1 MVVQSDVPMETKRI
15 LVADDEREIRML
27 LVKYLEKEGYAV
39 DAVSGG
45 FAALSQFRA
54 VAYDL
59 VILDLMMPDMDGYE
73 VCRQIRIG
81 ETVPVLILS
90 AKDAVSDKVSGLLM
104 GADDYMTKPFDM
116 NELLA
121 RVRAHLRRSA
131 FARDGRAG
139 GAHGDASGDPSS
151 APVEGHCGI
160 EVDLGRHAVTK
171 NGTEVSLTPK
181 EFDLLVFLMRN
192 PGQVFTKD
200 RIFRAVWG
208 DAIVEDDNT
217 VTVHVRRLRT
227 RIEDDPSS
235 PRLVKTVHGIGYCFT
250 DER

>member
-1 MVVQSDVPMETKRI
+1 METNRI

-27 LVKYLEKEGYAV
+27 LVKYLEKEGYVV
-39 DAVSGG
+39 DSVSGG

-54 VAYDL
+54 VKYDL

-73 VCRQIRIG
+73 VCRQMRISG
-81 ETVPVLILS
+81 TVPVIILS

-104 GADDYMTKPFDM
+104 GADDYVTKPFDM

-131 FARDGRAG
+131 FAREGLSLDGT
-139 GAHGDASGDPSS
+139 ASGPA
-151 APVEGHCGI
+151 APVVSRCGI
-160 EVDLGRHAVTK
+160 EVDVGRHVVLK
-171 NGTEVSLTPK
+171 NGVEVALTPK
-181 EFDLLVFLMRN
+181 EFDLLAFLMRN
-192 PGQVFTKD
+192 AGQVFTKD

-208 DAIVEDDNT
+208 DAVVEDDNT
-217 VTVHVRRLRT
+217 VTVHIRRLRT

-235 PRLVKTVHGIGYCFT
+235 PRLVRTVHGIGYSFT
-250 DER
+250 DERN